1 MNTAALQQ
9 LPLWEDAANLS
20 GARGAVEGHW
30 RVRRSRRAQRLGVQV
45 FRDGSV
51 EIVVPMRVGAHQ
63 VERFVARHRQ
73 WIERHSR
80 KIPSVDANFPP
91 TLIELRALNEIWH
104 CQVAA
109 DSRPV
114 FEIRTGGSAGGTL
127 QLGRAAE
134 SAAQQMALL
143 DWLAERASVMLAPQ
157 LVALAARHG
166 VPLRRVQI
174 RRQRTRW
181 GSCSIRGTVSLNA
194 CLLFHRPAV
203 VQYLF
208 AHELA
213 HLTHM
218 NHSPRFWDLVAQY
231 EPEWRELDR
240 ELTRGWSQVP
250 GWLLAALRA

>member
-1 MNTAALQQ
+1 
-9 LPLWEDAANLS
+9 
-20 GARGAVEGHW
+20 
-30 RVRRSRRAQRLGVQV
+30 
-45 FRDGSV
+45 
-51 EIVVPMRVGAHQ
+51 
-63 VERFVARHRQ
+63 
-73 WIERHSR
+73 
-80 KIPSVDANFPP
+80 
-91 TLIELRALNEIWH
+91 
-104 CQVAA
+104 
-109 DSRPV
+109 
-114 FEIRTGGSAGGTL
+114 
-127 QLGRAAE
+127 
-134 SAAQQMALL
+134 
-143 DWLAERASVMLAPQ
+143 MLAPQ